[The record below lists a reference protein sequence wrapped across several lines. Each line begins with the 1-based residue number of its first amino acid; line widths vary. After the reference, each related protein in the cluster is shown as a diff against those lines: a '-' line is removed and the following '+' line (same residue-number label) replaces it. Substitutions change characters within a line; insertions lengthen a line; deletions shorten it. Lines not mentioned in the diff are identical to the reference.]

1 MSPLTTDGQRL
12 VVVTGGASG
21 IGAAAAA
28 ELAAAGAAVV
38 VADIDA
44 EAAKTLAGQIGATAH
59 RVDVRRRDSVEA
71 LFASLPRAPDAL
83 LTSAGGA
90 ARAAALDVDE
100 TLFLETFQLN
110 TGGFWR
116 CAQTAAKRAIAE
128 KQPLA
133 IVHVASSL
141 HAGPAPG
148 LSHFAAAKGAS
159 VSLLRCLAQE
169 WAEHR
174 IRVNAIVPGP
184 VETPATR
191 SWDTDPGLRKAIES
205 QLPLGRT
212 GRVSD
217 LTPAILWLLDEASEW
232 VTGSLV
238 TVDGGRSVAP

>member
-1 MSPLTTDGQRL
+1 MTTNEDQRL

-21 IGAAAAA
+21 IGAAAAT
-28 ELAAAGAAVV
+28 ELADRGDAVV
-38 VADIDA
+38 VADINLDA
-44 EAAKTLAGQIGATAH
+44 ANSIAERIGAQARH
-59 RVDVRRRDSVEA
+59 VDVRARDSVEA
-71 LFASLPRAPDAL
+71 LFESLPRAPDAL

-90 ARAAALDVDE
+90 TRDAALDVDE
-100 TLFLETFQLN
+100 ELFLATLQLN

-116 CAQTAAKRAIAE
+116 CAQTAARRAIAE
-128 KQPLA
+128 DRCLS

-169 WAEHR
+169 WAAHR
-174 IRVNAIVPGP
+174 IRVNGVIPGP
-184 VETPATR
+184 VDTPATR
-191 SWDTDPGLRKAIES
+191 SWDADPALREAVES
-205 QLPLGRT
+205 RLPLGRI

-217 LTPAILWLLDEASEW
+217 LMPVILWLLDDAAEW

-238 TVDGGRSVAP
+238 TVDGGWSVAP